1 MGEAVTPKFAN
12 MTMRQ
17 KVVYVFKVAV
27 CLISF
32 GFIYPHIFLD

>member
-1 MGEAVTPKFAN
+1 MTRKFAD
-12 MTMRQ
+12 MTLRE